1 MAEIICA
8 LAGYEL
14 FEDGAECVANGI
26 EGAWCHSPEQLFDF
40 SEDLLD
46 RIEVGAVGRKV
57 EQSHACV
64 LEAVADAGDLV
75 GWQIVRDDDAAG
87 RHFRDQVFNQPLA
100 EDFAGH
106 RRVDQHRRE
115 NAVMLQSRYEG
126 GGHPVT
132 MRCLAEERLAFMA
145 PAMRSCHARG
155 RAGLIDEH
163 QRCEVEPGLRR
174 LPDRT
179 RYRDVGPVLLA
190 GVDCSFF
197 KRSPSF
203 FTVRHTLV

>member
-1 MAEIICA
+1 MVEIICA
-8 LAGYEL
+8 LAGFEL
-14 FEDGAECVANGI
+14 FEDDLEGVANGV
-26 EGAWCHSPEQLFDF
+26 EGSRRHSSEQLFDF
-40 SEDLLD
+40 GEDLLD
-46 RIEVGAVGRKV
+46 RIEVGAIRGEV
-57 EQSHACV
+57 EQPHACV
-64 LEAVADAGDLV
+64 LEAITNAGDLV
-75 GWQIVRDDDAAG
+75 GRQIVGDDDAAG
-87 RHFRDQVFNQPLA
+87 RHFGDQAFDQPLA

-106 RRVDQHRRE
+106 RRIHQHWRE
-115 NAVMLQSRYEG
+115 DAVVLEPSHEG
-126 GGHPVT
+126 RGHP
-132 MRCLAEERLAFMA
+132 MAMGRLADERPALVA
-145 PAMRSCHARG
+145 PAMRSHHARG

-163 QRCEVEPGLRR
+163 QRLEVEPGLRR